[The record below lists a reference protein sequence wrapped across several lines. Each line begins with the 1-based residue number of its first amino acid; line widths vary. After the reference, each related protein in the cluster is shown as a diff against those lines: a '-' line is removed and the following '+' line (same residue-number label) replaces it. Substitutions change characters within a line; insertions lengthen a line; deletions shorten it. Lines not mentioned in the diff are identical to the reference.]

1 MLRISPSLD
10 ISSLLIVD
18 AEKVESDLELLLT
31 ERVCEEIRSYR
42 SGAIRT
48 AVFLD
53 FRMLSRRNARVA
65 KTRSFSPPTNL
76 EKHTE
81 TVFANRGL
89 ARNPLPSQTKK
100 LPTRCTYTPP
110 VKKTVCLRTVRR

>member
-53 FRMLSRRNARVA
+53 FRMLSRNLI
-65 KTRSFSPPTNL
+65 SFFGVQN
-76 EKHTE
+76 
-81 TVFANRGL
+81 
-89 ARNPLPSQTKK
+89 
-100 LPTRCTYTPP
+100 
-110 VKKTVCLRTVRR
+110 